1 MSKVNWKLLKDIFI
15 STAKIGTVAFGGGY
29 GMIPLMEEEFVSR
42 RGWVDSRDILDI
54 FAIAQ
59 SVPGVI
65 ALNTSTFIGYR
76 LAGLPGAILACVG
89 VSTPQFFIISS
100 LSILYLQFQDNPQVN
115 AAFTGISACVVALI
129 LTAVLKMGESA
140 VKDAFGWVVAV
151 LGFTAIVFAGISAV
165 WCILVAGLI
174 GWSWSMVKTVQ
185 RRQE

>member
-1 MSKVNWKLLKDIFI
+1 VNWRLLRDIFI

-42 RGWVDSRDILDI
+42 RQWVDRKDILDI

-76 LAGLPGAILACVG
+76 VAGLPGAILATIG

-100 LSILYLQFQDNPQVN
+100 LAMIYIQNQGNPYVS
-115 AAFTGISACVVALI
+115 AAFTGIMPCVVALI
-129 LTAVLKMGESA
+129 LTSVMNMGKTA
-140 VKDAFGWVVAV
+140 IKNLFGWAVAII
-151 LGFTAIVFAGISAV
+151 GFAAIVMYKVSAV
-165 WCILVAGLI
+165 WCILVSALL
-174 GWSWSMVKTVQ
+174 GWAWSMIKATQ
-185 RRQE
+185 GGKA

>member
-1 MSKVNWKLLKDIFI
+1 MSKVNWKLLREIFI

-29 GMIPLMEEEFVSR
+29 GMIPLMEEEFVSN
-42 RGWVDSRDILDI
+42 RGWVDQKDILDI

-76 LAGLPGAILACVG
+76 VAGIPGAILASVG

-100 LSILYLQFQDNPQVN
+100 LSLLYLQFQNNPYVN
-115 AAFTGISACVVALI
+115 AAFTGISACVVSLI

-140 VKDAFGWVVAV
+140 IKGIFGWVIAV
-151 LGFTAIVFAGISAV
+151 VGFTAIVFAGISAV
-165 WCILVAGLI
+165 WCILAAGAT
-174 GWSWSMVKTVQ
+174 GWLWSVTKAA
-185 RRQE
+185 RAGKE